1 MVGAMTSE
9 PAFDAPDPGAAR
21 DAARAQREQVLQ
33 AGAQHCDASVQ
44 DILRAEGKARSGT
57 RRPLPGEWSGP
68 RSGAAAATDAAQR
81 LNGSL
86 NAFVRIFSGEEAA
99 CIADSLRNGDR
110 GEGALEGV
118 PFAFKDV
125 FHLPGHRPGAGT
137 RLRLPNVTGEASPV
151 LLRLCEA
158 GAIPIGAT
166 VPDPWCYSTTGEN
179 ADLGAPVHPADASLL
194 VGGSSSGSA
203 VAVAAGIVPFALGT
217 DTGGSIRIP
226 AAFCGQWGWK
236 PTNGLLEAAGMVPLS
251 VSHDCPAVVAQ
262 SAAVLE
268 AVMQVLIPSD
278 APAWADGRPLAR
290 VGVARALYATC
301 DAPTKAM
308 LTGIEGRIA
317 ASARLRDVAA
327 PDLTVCNSIASVVT
341 GYEAAAS
348 LAPVFARHPEAF
360 SVNTRQRLAIG
371 SLIDED
377 TYRLA
382 QAARAQLLRRLLDE
396 VFADVDVMV
405 LPVTPRAYYRRSELG
420 GNPRDIQQLTLQL
433 LAFNRW
439 VNTLG
444 LPAITVP
451 LKAGDDDGSA
461 AVQLVARPF
470 ADLDLVR
477 FASNP
482 MWGACGIRHDRS

>member
-44 DILRAEGKARSGT
+44 DILRAEGEARTGA

-81 LNGSL
+81 LNASL

-99 CIADSLRNGDR
+99 GIAESLREGYRGD
-110 GEGALEGV
+110 GVLEGV

-125 FHLPGHRPGAGT
+125 FHMPGHRPGAGT
-137 RLRLPNVTGEASPV
+137 RLRLSNAAGEVSPM
-151 LLRLCEA
+151 LRRLCEA

-179 ADLGAPVHPADASLL
+179 AYLGAPVHPADATLL

-236 PTNGLLEAAGMVPLS
+236 PTNGLLEAAGMLPLS

-262 SAAVLE
+262 GAAVLE
-268 AVMQVLIPSD
+268 AVMRVLIPSD
-278 APAWADGRPLAR
+278 APAWAEGRPLAR
-290 VGVARALYATC
+290 VGVARALFAPC
-301 DAPTKAM
+301 DEPTKAM
-308 LTGIEGRIA
+308 LARIEGRIA
-317 ASARLRDVAA
+317 MSMEVRDIAA

-341 GYEAAAS
+341 GYEAAAC
-348 LAPVFARHPEAF
+348 LGPVFARHPEVF
-360 SVNTRQRLAIG
+360 SANTRQRLAIG
-371 SLIDED
+371 SLVDED
-377 TYRLA
+377 TYGLA
-382 QAARAQLLRRLLDE
+382 QATRAQVLRRLLDE
-396 VFADVDVMV
+396 VFADVDVIV
-405 LPVTPRAYYRRSELG
+405 LPVTPRASYRRSELAG
-420 GNPRDIQQLTLQL
+420 SPRDVRQLTLEL

-451 LKAGDDDGSA
+451 LKDGDDGGSA
-461 AVQLVARPF
+461 AVQLIARPF
-470 ADLDLVR
+470 TDLDLVG
-477 FASNP
+477 FAP
-482 MWGACGIRHDRS
+482 DLMLPA